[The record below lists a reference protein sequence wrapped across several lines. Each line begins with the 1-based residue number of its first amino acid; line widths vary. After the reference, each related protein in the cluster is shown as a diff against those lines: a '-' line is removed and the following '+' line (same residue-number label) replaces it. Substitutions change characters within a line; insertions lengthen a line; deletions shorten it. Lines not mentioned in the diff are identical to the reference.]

1 MALQTY
7 AANVENFEAVVLD
20 VLTLTQTQE
29 KKFDNPAEVVITG
42 VYKWKK
48 QASNVVTLLISR
60 KKYIPQTCLTTP
72 SSVCGS

>member
-29 KKFDNPAEVVITG
+29 KKFDNPADVVITG
-42 VYKWKK
+42 VCKWKE
-48 QASNVVTLLISR
+48 QASNVVTR
-60 KKYIPQTCLTTP
+60 
-72 SSVCGS
+72 